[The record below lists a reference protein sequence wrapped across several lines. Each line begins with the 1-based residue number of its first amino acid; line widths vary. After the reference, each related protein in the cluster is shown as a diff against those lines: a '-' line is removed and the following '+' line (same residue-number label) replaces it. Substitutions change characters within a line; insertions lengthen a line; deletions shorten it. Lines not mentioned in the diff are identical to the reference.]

1 MEPALLRLLSRFGIY
16 FTPIGPLVEYH
27 RMRQPCH
34 ANAAT
39 LLQRVREENFD
50 LWEFLI
56 DPNYS
61 KMDKTAATANF

>member
-1 MEPALLRLLSRFGIY
+1 
-16 FTPIGPLVEYH
+16 
-27 RMRQPCH
+27 MRQPCH